1 MLKTNTF
8 SSVQSPR
15 DQIFKV
21 WKGQNWRSPHQDGSK
36 DTRLRTIGPIT
47 RDPPCKSQNPATKSH
62 TFWSRR
68 PPRDPNLS
76 WFGLFRPVFVR
87 GGAGQ
92 PDLSIPA
99 SGEISG
105 ISQGRAEATISYIR
119 LYFLLSLTELG
130 LSLFIWAKLAECP
143 IPCLWA
149 SSCRCFPAIASPLVM
164 LLIAK
169 MQSTSGSESLL

>member
-1 MLKTNTF
+1 MPSLFQATQTRLWFWFWFISTQTGHINTLFAQTLSLVWLGHPSKHVENKHLFQRAIAQRPNFQSLKR
-8 SSVQSPR
+8 P
-15 DQIFKV
+15 KLALA
-21 WKGQNWRSPHQDGSK
+21 HQDGSE

-130 LSLFIWAKLAECP
+130 LSLFL
-143 IPCLWA
+143 
-149 SSCRCFPAIASPLVM
+149 
-164 LLIAK
+164 
-169 MQSTSGSESLL
+169 